1 MQNAPV
7 HLHQPAH
14 GWGPPAFE
22 GWVKAKVGIGFDQP
36 TVEFLRGFIE
46 IRHDYPNSHLS
57 FLGFVRHVVFEHA
70 LYAVIWHRKQEA
82 ELPPK
87 LMRKAV
93 CPLTRLNIGRVRR

>member
-1 MQNAPV
+1 M
-7 HLHQPAH
+7 
-14 GWGPPAFE
+14 
-22 GWVKAKVGIGFDQP
+22 KAKVGIGFHQA
-36 TVEFLRGFIE
+36 TVEFFRGFIE
-46 IRHDYPNSHLS
+46 IRHDRPNSHFS

-93 CPLTRLNIGRVRR
+93 CPLTRLNIGCVRR